1 MNTNDGIKIKKRTD
15 GRFEDVTETEFRQ
28 VLQNMLELAA
38 ASGEFSPHLAT
49 RLTDVG
55 NLIRD
60 TDAHQSWLGTFEHA
74 CFELEAADHDTEVP
88 HHFACPTCGERSMD
102 ALDAT
107 IEGQYTCATCN
118 TVYADDATPDQN
130 QPSWKDLP
138 GGITLYAARGRWVT
152 VPGAISPAVRS

>member
-1 MNTNDGIKIKKRTD
+1 MNTDNGIKIKKLEG
-15 GRFEDVTETEFRQ
+15 GRFTDVTETEFRQ

-38 ASGEFSPHLAT
+38 SSGEFSPHLAT

-55 NLIRD
+55 NLIQQTSPD
-60 TDAHQSWLGTFEHA
+60 QSWLGTFEGA
-74 CFELEAADHDTEVP
+74 CQQLEADHGTEVP
-88 HHFACPTCGERSMD
+88 HHMACPTCGERDMD

-107 IEGQYTCATCN
+107 IDGQITCATCN

-138 GGITLYAARGRWVT
+138 GGTTLYAARGRWVT
-152 VPGAISPAVRS
+152 VPGSTSPAVRS